1 LTLAD
6 ASLLPIA
13 PREAPSVE
21 IARRLLRYLL
31 SGQLKPG
38 DRLPSERQLAVTLAV
53 GRSSVRDALRPLL
66 LLGILETRQG
76 DGTYL
81 RQPESM
87 LLPQAVEWGLLLGD
101 HATFDLVEARTYVE
115 IALAELAALR
125 RTDADLERTAA
136 ALERMAR
143 EGVTS
148 EAFIDADLT
157 FHLSIGQAS
166 GNMVLFGTLQSIQSL
181 LRAWITRV
189 LASSGRTRWSYE
201 EHVPI
206 FEAIKRGDPAGA
218 AAAMTVHM
226 RSATNRLTDSLGI
239 GPAGSRDV
247 ASDPAADGAPG

>member
-1 LTLAD
+1 LTLTNET
-6 ASLLPIA
+6 LLPIT

-31 SGQLKPG
+31 SGQIKPG

-81 RQPESM
+81 RQAESM

-115 IALAELAALR
+115 IALAELAAIR
-125 RTDADLERTAA
+125 RTDADLERAQA
-136 ALERMAR
+136 ALERMAS

-148 EAFIDADLT
+148 EAFIDADLA
-157 FHLSIGQAS
+157 FHLSVGQAS
-166 GNMVLFGTLQSIQSL
+166 GNLVLFGTLQSIQSL
-181 LRAWITRV
+181 LRVWITRV
-189 LASSGRTRWSYE
+189 LATSSRTRWSYE

-206 FEAIKRGDPAGA
+206 FEAIKRGDPAAA

-226 RSATNRLTDSLGI
+226 RSATTRLTETLDI
-239 GPAGSRDV
+239 GPAGSRGGS
-247 ASDPAADGAPG
+247 SDSAADGGPG